1 MGLKIPRRKLRA
13 GSSPAPGTILGN
25 VMTKNIICIETDE
38 LSYIELHHLEELVR
52 ILRQNRKPV
61 LKTNIEEIMSKR
73 KDVVFKV
80 FLVDENN
87 EPVQEIDLD
96 TFQKENKL

>member
-1 MGLKIPRRKLRA
+1 
-13 GSSPAPGTILGN
+13 
-25 VMTKNIICIETDE
+25 MTKNIICIETDE